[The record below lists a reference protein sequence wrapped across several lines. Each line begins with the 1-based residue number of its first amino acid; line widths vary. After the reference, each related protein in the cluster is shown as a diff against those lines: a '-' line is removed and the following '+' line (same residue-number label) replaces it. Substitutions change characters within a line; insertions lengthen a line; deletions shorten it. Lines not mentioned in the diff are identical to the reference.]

1 MNIVY
6 IRSGYKG
13 IYPFIE
19 QSIEESISHLNIGF
33 HSVSPS
39 IQPVELQKLL
49 QAQTPVIVLMMIANR
64 IPTSLIKVIKQQ
76 QTPLAF
82 WFTED
87 PFYSDISIKALPFA
101 DYILTIDEGSYL
113 FYQSLGYSNAYY
125 FPLATN
131 EEIYKPLSLEK
142 EIDVL
147 LAGYPYPNRIKLIQH
162 LVDHSNLSLLLIGD
176 KWKSS
181 LKFDTRKKMTVKFID
196 QWITPYELNKFYNQA
211 KIILN
216 PHREY
221 YFKLNKNKKGIQNIS
236 VNNRFFDIFSSGGFQ
251 LINDPIKVPKE
262 FVSEHTLSY
271 SNEEDCLTTILKY
284 LNKPIL
290 RREMVK
296 EGQSVTLLHHTFTK
310 RMESFIQLISGS
322 SCQ

>member
-1 MNIVY
+1 MEIVF

-13 IYPFIE
+13 VYSFLE
-19 QSIEESISHLNIGF
+19 QSIEDSFNHLNIGF

-39 IQPVELQKLL
+39 IQPAELQKLL
-49 QAQTPVIVLMMIANR
+49 QAETPFIVLMMIANR
-64 IPTSLIKVIKQQ
+64 IPTSLIKGIKQQ
-76 QTPLAF
+76 QVPLAF

-87 PFYSDISIKALPFA
+87 PFYSDISIKALPLA
-101 DYILTIDEGSYL
+101 DYILTIDEASCL
-113 FYQSLGYSNAYY
+113 FYHSIGYHKAHY
-125 FPLATN
+125 FPLGTN

-162 LVDHSNLSLLLIGD
+162 LADHSNLSLLLIGD

-181 LKFDTRKKMTVKFID
+181 LKIDTRKKLNVKFLD
-196 QWITPYELNKFYNQA
+196 QWITPYELNKYYNKA

-236 VNNRFFDIFSSGGFQ
+236 VNNRFFDIFSSGSFQ

-262 FVSEHTLSY
+262 FVTEHTISY
-271 SNEEDCLTTILKY
+271 SSEEDCLTTILKY
-284 LNKPIL
+284 LNNPIL
-290 RREMVK
+290 RQKMVK
-296 EGQSVTLLHHTFTK
+296 EGQSVTLLNHTFTK
-310 RMESFIQLISGS
+310 RMESFIQMISDS
-322 SCQ
+322 SI

>member
-1 MNIVY
+1 MNILY

-13 IYPFIE
+13 IYPFLE
-19 QSIEESISHLNIGF
+19 QSIEDSTSRLNIGF
-33 HSVSPS
+33 QSVSPS
-39 IQPVELQKLL
+39 IQPVELQQLL
-49 QAQTPVIVLMMIANR
+49 HTKKPDIVLMMIANR
-64 IPTSLIKVIKQQ
+64 IPNSLIKVIKQQ

-87 PFYSDISIKALPFA
+87 PFYSDISLKVLPFA
-101 DYILTIDEGSYL
+101 DYILTIDEGSCF
-113 FYQSLGYSNAYY
+113 FYQSLGYQNAYY

-131 EEIYKPLSLEK
+131 EEIYKPLPLEK

-147 LAGYPYPNRIKLIQH
+147 LAGYPYPGRIKLIKF
-162 LVDHSNLSLLLIGD
+162 LADHTDLSLLLIGD

-181 LKFDTRKKMTVKFID
+181 LRLDKKKAQTIKLID
-196 QWITPYELNKFYNQA
+196 RWITPYELNKFYNKA

-221 YFKLNKNKKGIQNIS
+221 FFKLNKNKKGIKNTS

-251 LINDPIKVPKE
+251 LINDTIKVPKE
-262 FVSEHTLSY
+262 FLSEHTISY

-284 LNKPIL
+284 LNTPFL
-290 RREMVK
+290 RQEVVK
-296 EGQSVTLLHHTFTK
+296 EGQSTTLLHHTFTK
-310 RMESFIQLISGS
+310 RMESFIQLVTGS
-322 SCQ
+322 SS